1 MGEIGYKEL
10 SFCFKTFILE
20 YILIVTAC
28 RLLSPALSADD
39 VFPCQFGPEDHRQLI
54 II

>member
-1 MGEIGYKEL
+1 MGEVSYKEL

-28 RLLSPALSADD
+28 RLLSPVLIADD
-39 VFPCQFGPEDHRQLI
+39 YSVILFSMH
-54 II
+54 